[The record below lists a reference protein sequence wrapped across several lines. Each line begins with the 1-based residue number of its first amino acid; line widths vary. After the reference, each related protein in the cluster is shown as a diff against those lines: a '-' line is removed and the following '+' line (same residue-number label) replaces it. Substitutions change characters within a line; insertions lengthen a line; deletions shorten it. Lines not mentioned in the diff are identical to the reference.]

1 MHALD
6 FPLTALRELL
16 DARLVSS
23 VELARTCIARTQ
35 AQSAVNAWVDFQPQA
50 LLEAA
55 QRADARL
62 AAGERL
68 PLLGIPLALK
78 DNIEAL
84 GFTCAA
90 GTQALTGFKP
100 QADAA
105 IVAKLKAAGA
115 IIAGKVSMHELALGI
130 TNNNAVTGAVRN
142 PWQHACIPGGSSG
155 GSGAVVGARLVS
167 AAIGTD
173 TGGSVRVPAALCGA
187 TGFRPSVGR
196 WSGSGIIPIS
206 HTRDTAGPLAHT
218 VADCAFLDS
227 IVTGQKKDGATATL
241 EAIACQ
247 TLRLGVPRLP
257 FWEDLEADLQTL
269 AEQALE
275 RLRQAG
281 ITLVEFDLPDLMDAS
296 ARAGFPIALYE
307 FAQDLR
313 VWLDRQNNRQNN
325 GQPLT
330 LETLLEQVGSP
341 DVQAVLADIRAGKF
355 IPESDYQQA
364 LQARTRLQ
372 AIYTRAFETHKVDA
386 LIFPTT
392 PRTAAKIGE
401 DATVEL
407 NGRQV
412 PTFPTF
418 IRQTDP
424 GSVAALPGV
433 SVPVG
438 LAHGLPV
445 GLALDGPIQSDRRLL
460 SIAQTVQN
468 LLPPA
473 PRLNPSD

>member
-1 MHALD
+1 
-6 FPLTALRELL
+6 
-16 DARLVSS
+16 
-23 VELARTCIARTQ
+23 
-35 AQSAVNAWVDFQPQA
+35 
-50 LLEAA
+50 
-55 QRADARL
+55 
-62 AAGERL
+62 
-68 PLLGIPLALK
+68 
-78 DNIEAL
+78 
-84 GFTCAA
+84 
-90 GTQALTGFKP
+90 
-100 QADAA
+100 
-105 IVAKLKAAGA
+105 
-115 IIAGKVSMHELALGI
+115 
-130 TNNNAVTGAVRN
+130 
-142 PWQHACIPGGSSG
+142 
-155 GSGAVVGARLVS
+155 
-167 AAIGTD
+167 
-173 TGGSVRVPAALCGA
+173 
-187 TGFRPSVGR
+187 
-196 WSGSGIIPIS
+196 
-206 HTRDTAGPLAHT
+206 
-218 VADCAFLDS
+218 VADCALLDS
-227 IVTGQKKDGATATL
+227 IVTDQTNTL
-241 EAIACQ
+241 EAIACR

-257 FWEDLEADLQTL
+257 FWEDLEADLQKL

-275 RLRQAG
+275 RLKRAG

-313 VWLDRQNNRQNN
+313 AWLDRQNN
-325 GQPLT
+325 PLT

-341 DVQAVLADIRAGKF
+341 DVQATLADMRAGKF

-364 LQARTRLQ
+364 LQARARLQ
-372 AIYTRAFETHKVDA
+372 AIYAHAFETHRVDA

-433 SVPVG
+433 SIPAG

-445 GLALDGPIQSDRRLL
+445 GLALDGPRLSDRRLL

-468 LLPPA
+468 LLPAP
-473 PRLNPSD
+473 PRLRFS